1 MGAFF
6 EIAIDAVFVLKE
18 SPAISPHTERFPAFL
33 PYLVSLLLLVSFVN
47 CFQSRGGT
55 NRYGFAYKAG
65 GHRRLIRRMNR
76 ST

>member
-1 MGAFF
+1 MAPKFPRERF
-6 EIAIDAVFVLKE
+6 SVEK

-33 PYLVSLLLLVSFVN
+33 PYLVSLLLLVSFVS

-55 NRYGFAYKAG
+55 NRYGFAYKARG
-65 GHRRLIRRMNR
+65 DRRLMRRMNR